1 MFTKIRLKNFRSFGD
16 IEFDLTAKN
25 GTPKKSAVIF
35 GENGAGK
42 SNLMSAFVFLQEVFS
57 TMKVRDL
64 YEELLSKKAIYIDE
78 NMEQHR
84 KQIILDG
91 LRDIQAI
98 INDYKMVGCDEPIT
112 VEYEFQIEKKEGIYS
127 ITLGESEIINEK
139 LEYILNKRKGVYFE
153 CSASSL
159 NINKTIFKD
168 KEFLADV
175 KSSAKRFWGKHSII
189 AIILYEILDKSK
201 TYGIDNISDNLN
213 DVIGLLTMTSCYLGI
228 GRRRWDN
235 LFSELEIF
243 DSATE
248 GKIDIEKENE
258 LDVAERIFS
267 DFFSSTNSDIKRLY
281 YDRTFNDKVI
291 KYKLYIE
298 KLVAGQYRQIPF
310 SKESTGN
317 HQLLRVF
324 CYILSAA
331 EGNIVAID
339 EADSG
344 IHDYLFMKILQ
355 EVMPYIKGQLI
366 MTTHNTML
374 MEADF
379 SRNSTY
385 ILSEDEFG
393 RKAIR
398 AISDYDKRT
407 YLSNNIK
414 NKYINNEYG
423 GLPNVTAIN
432 FASLIELLD
441 TAINS
446 EQ

>member
-1 MFTKIRLKNFRSFGD
+1 
-16 IEFDLTAKN
+16 
-25 GTPKKSAVIF
+25 
-35 GENGAGK
+35 
-42 SNLMSAFVFLQEVFS
+42 
-57 TMKVRDL
+57 
-64 YEELLSKKAIYIDE
+64 
-78 NMEQHR
+78 MEQ
-84 KQIILDG
+84 
-91 LRDIQAI
+91 
-98 INDYKMVGCDEPIT
+98 Y
-112 VEYEFQIEKKEGIYS
+112 FS
-127 ITLGESEIINEK
+127 IT
-139 LEYILNKRKGVYFE
+139 
-153 CSASSL
+153 SSCL
-159 NINKTIFKD
+159 
-168 KEFLADV
+168 
-175 KSSAKRFWGKHSII
+175 
-189 AIILYEILDKSK
+189 
-201 TYGIDNISDNLN
+201 
-213 DVIGLLTMTSCYLGI
+213 C
-228 GRRRWDN
+228 
-235 LFSELEIF
+235 
-243 DSATE
+243 
-248 GKIDIEKENE
+248 
-258 LDVAERIFS
+258 IFS